1 MQCNK
6 TCKCTP
12 SLHLSLVH
20 KRVSMFLMINFSN
33 WFQVDKLKSLAAF
46 TNHSKTCRKSGFWNW
61 ATSWKFLHDS
71 HSMCRVYLC
80 SHPVIR
86 YHNRTVMILCGI
98 EYKLYNI
105 ILFMESESNLHTVA
119 LLSSHLSLKVL
130 YTTGHIYL
138 HIVLYAIHS
147 KHFIDPT
154 PTTTANLKTA
164 IN

>member
-6 TCKCTP
+6 ACKCTP

-20 KRVSMFLMINFSN
+20 QRVSMFLIINFSN
-33 WFQVDKLKSLAAF
+33 WLQVDKLKSLAAF

-71 HSMCRVYLC
+71 HSKYRVYLC
-80 SHPVIR
+80 FHPVIR
-86 YHNRTVMILCGI
+86 YHNRTVMLLCGI

-105 ILFMESESNLHTVA
+105 ILFMEIESNLNTVA

-130 YTTGHIYL
+130 YTRGHIYL
-138 HIVLYAIHS
+138 HIVLYAMHS

>member
-1 MQCNK
+1 M
-6 TCKCTP
+6 TATVYAECTYVLIQW
-12 SLHLSLVH
+12 S
-20 KRVSMFLMINFSN
+20 
-33 WFQVDKLKSLAAF
+33 D
-46 TNHSKTCRKSGFWNW
+46 TT
-61 ATSWKFLHDS
+61 TE
-71 HSMCRVYLC
+71 
-80 SHPVIR
+80 
-86 YHNRTVMILCGI
+86 LCGI

-105 ILFMESESNLHTVA
+105 ILFMEIESNLHTVA

>member
-1 MQCNK
+1 M
-6 TCKCTP
+6 
-12 SLHLSLVH
+12 
-20 KRVSMFLMINFSN
+20 
-33 WFQVDKLKSLAAF
+33 
-46 TNHSKTCRKSGFWNW
+46 
-61 ATSWKFLHDS
+61 FLHDS
-71 HSMCRVYLC
+71 HSKYRVYLC

-86 YHNRTVMILCGI
+86 YHNRTFMLLCGI

-105 ILFMESESNLHTVA
+105 ILFMEIESNLNTVA

-130 YTTGHIYL
+130 YTRGHIYL
-138 HIVLYAIHS
+138 HIVLYAMHS